1 MPDLAPH
8 HLLAI
13 VATVVCLLC
22 IGLLANWLDK
32 RTQRRKRAQQEEARR
47 MYFRR
52 YMPQTM
58 PRPGE
63 SRREHIERLARLRDW
78 AEAERTSTAF
88 RRTQTPPRPAPTT
101 NPGPGLRPHPVYGT
115 DTHRPWVIPPAS
127 MAEPATLRGV
137 GDSFA
142 ETVPGA
148 DWKPAGGEFG
158 GAGASGSWDTPS
170 TDTATTASTAE

>member
-8 HLLAI
+8 HLLAV

-22 IGLLANWLDK
+22 IGLLAHWLDK
-32 RTQRRKRAQQEEARR
+32 RTQRRKASSA
-47 MYFRR
+47 
-52 YMPQTM
+52 

-63 SRREHIERLARLRDW
+63 SRREHIERLARLRNW
-78 AEAERTSTAF
+78 PK
-88 RRTQTPPRPAPTT
+88 PPRPQQPLPGRMPS

-115 DTHRPWVIPPAS
+115 DTHRPWAIPPAEL
-127 MAEPATLRGV
+127 AEPTHVRGG
-137 GDSFA
+137 GDCFN